1 MTKPTGE
8 MKPKHGIRLPGMIVL
23 WLLPFAVT
31 VTTSRSAPPSTTT
44 STTQA
49 PWEKQR
55 EISMFQNL
63 LKHSPFSLPT
73 AEESS
78 PLAER
83 YAITGIVTIDG
94 EERIFVFD
102 RTDQSRELLTHRP
115 NKKNMSLVA
124 LVREGSARPL
134 KASVRVG
141 GQTGTIGFLEASA
154 QPAQPAGPPA
164 PGSAA
169 SINQPTGP
177 RLPPLPTLPQ
187 QRIGPVPAQTG
198 PGVPPGRR
206 IIRRP
211 VISPPHIQP
220 AVQ

>member
-1 MTKPTGE
+1 
-8 MKPKHGIRLPGMIVL
+8 
-23 WLLPFAVT
+23 
-31 VTTSRSAPPSTTT
+31 
-44 STTQA
+44 
-49 PWEKQR
+49 
-55 EISMFQNL
+55 MFQNL

-102 RTDQSRELLTHRP
+102 RSDQSRELLTHKP
-115 NKKNMSLVA
+115 NKKNMALVA

-134 KASVRVG
+134 KASIRVG

-154 QPAQPAGPPA
+154 QPAQPPGPPV

-169 SINQPTGP
+169 AINQPTGP
-177 RLPPLPTLPQ
+177 RLPPLPALPQ
-187 QRIGPVPAQTG
+187 QRVGPVPAQTG

-220 AVQ
+220 AAQ